1 MLYYARPCSSLRQTA
16 SPASHGLRTI
26 INAAPGL
33 PSTGD
38 TNDDAPRMLSR
49 TRALTHIIHLHNRS
63 HPSRLP
69 DSNKLPLIV
78 LRALLANRACIP
90 SQHRLSSPA
99 GAALSSHVGKHFP
112 AKLLQAQRLL
122 PGLCSPSPVLS
133 HAPPLAAR
141 MSLNSPHHLSP
152 TPPLIHPWVR
162 GVWGKRQANHALS
175 D

>member
-69 DSNKLPLIV
+69 DSNKVPSGVSSRAASQPCLHPL
-78 LRALLANRACIP
+78 ATTHSHHP
-90 SQHRLSSPA
+90 PP
-99 GAALSSHVGKHFP
+99 AALSSHARKHFP
-112 AKLLQAQRLL
+112 AKVLQAQRLL
-122 PGLCSPSPVLS
+122 SGRCSPSPVLS
-133 HAPPLAAR
+133 HAAR
-141 MSLNSPHHLSP
+141 LGDHMSLIFFSQQL
-152 TPPLIHPWVR
+152 TAR
-162 GVWGKRQANHALS
+162 
-175 D
+175 